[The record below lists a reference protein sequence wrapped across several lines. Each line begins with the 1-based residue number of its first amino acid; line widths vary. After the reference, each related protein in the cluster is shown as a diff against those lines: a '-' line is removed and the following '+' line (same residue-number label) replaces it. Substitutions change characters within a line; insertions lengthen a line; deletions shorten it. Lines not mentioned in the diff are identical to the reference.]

1 MWIPQ
6 MFLRSLPYEPQFPG
20 CEDASIPHD
29 GTKQSAARGYRRRGE
44 RARRGLEEPRRSAAE
59 AGRATSI
66 WRPAARNQQTILLL
80 SFISIPAHPRVTS
93 SVSDDANDEG
103 PSRSAAML
111 GCNSAGRIHG
121 WRLSRSRAAA
131 ETHHIWRALAP
142 GRIGCAIWGRG
153 SEGSA
158 RGSVGELAADWIV
171 SARLTSSA
179 EIW

>member
-6 MFLRSLPYEPQFPG
+6 MFLRPCPMNRNFLVLWRCLHSTRRHKAECSYRHNG
-20 CEDASIPHD
+20 R
-29 GTKQSAARGYRRRGE
+29 TSAAW
-44 RARRGLEEPRRSAAE
+44 
-59 AGRATSI
+59 AGRAAEERSGG
-66 WRPAARNQQTILLL
+66 REGHLDLAARNQQTILLL

-142 GRIGCAIWGRG
+142 GWIGCAIWGRG
-153 SEGSA
+153 PEGSA